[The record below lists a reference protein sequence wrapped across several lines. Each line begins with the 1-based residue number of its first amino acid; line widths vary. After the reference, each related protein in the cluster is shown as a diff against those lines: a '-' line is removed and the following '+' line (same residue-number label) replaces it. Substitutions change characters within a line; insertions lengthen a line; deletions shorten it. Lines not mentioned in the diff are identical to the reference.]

1 MLAALPIERD
11 VAAVATDQASKWDNA
26 IDGNLSRRLHGS
38 VKSGFTRHS
47 KVSFQNIRARG
58 WPSPIHPAK
67 EGLNCFRF
75 GNSYSDIAVAAAI
88 AATERGRAS
97 AVCKAIGIAN
107 DATHAVV
114 HFKACYLVAERLKFV
129 RLHHCAGRL
138 ALSVDGRRDV
148 ASLAI
153 HLRGQI
159 GSRQA
164 VVAAALRQSGHE
176 YCCRSA

>member
-1 MLAALPIERD
+1 MPP
-11 VAAVATDQASKWDNA
+11 
-26 IDGNLSRRLHGS
+26 
-38 VKSGFTRHS
+38 
-47 KVSFQNIRARG
+47 AR
-58 WPSPIHPAK
+58 SPGQ
-67 EGLNCFRF
+67 EGLPF
-75 GNSYSDIAVAAAI
+75 YSDIAAAAI

-114 HFKACYLVAERLKFV
+114 HFKACYLVAERLQFV
-129 RLHHCAGRL
+129 RLHQCAGRL

-148 ASLAI
+148 ARLAI

-164 VVAAALRQSGHE
+164 VVAAALRNLALNTVAGLHDRCVCSSLRQRDLLANLANISLHLIAE
-176 YCCRSA
+176 RA